1 MTLTCLAVRL
11 SILSG
16 IFPVFLVR
24 NNDKRSKSLYVLL
37 IGFTTS
43 LILFQIR
50 LKDYEKFQ
58 FVGAKDLTAMFEF
71 YQTAII
77 ERDIKLTKRL
87 NPYVVTFD
95 KWIAENKDAIEE
107 ALKES

>member
-1 MTLTCLAVRL
+1 
-11 SILSG
+11 
-16 IFPVFLVR
+16 
-24 NNDKRSKSLYVLL
+24 
-37 IGFTTS
+37 
-43 LILFQIR
+43 
-50 LKDYEKFQ
+50 
-58 FVGAKDLTAMFEF
+58 MFEF